1 MRENRTHG
9 SIGGRWRSGTDLR
22 GPLVPGR
29 QLEHA
34 ATMAWSGPQPQRAI
48 RPSQRP
54 TSPLLAYLDATGEA
68 LAGLLRPGNAG
79 SGTAADHVAVLDDAL
94 AQLPIDP
101 GSVEVIAR
109 VDSAG
114 WSHGFVNHCRDRRV
128 RFVIG
133 HQLTIDIANVL
144 VNVPERAWRPA
155 ISADGSELREHAEV
169 IEITDHVDLSAWP
182 QGCRRPRTRTR

>member
-1 MRENRTHG
+1 MPPAKPSLG
-9 SIGGRWRSGTDLR
+9 CCDR
-22 GPLVPGR
+22 GMP
-29 QLEHA
+29 
-34 ATMAWSGPQPQRAI
+34 
-48 RPSQRP
+48 
-54 TSPLLAYLDATGEA
+54 
-68 LAGLLRPGNAG
+68 G
-79 SGTAADHVAVLDDAL
+79 SGTASDHVRVLADRSPSCRSI
-94 AQLPIDP
+94 LP
-101 GSVEVIAR
+101 EREAIAGA
-109 VDSAG
+109 DSAG
-114 WSHGFVNHCRDRRV
+114 WSHGFVNHCRDRQV